1 MKIKNKLLFYTVFL
15 SILTSCTSLSDA
27 QKVLRNEKKTTDEFM
42 VKKRESLSTP
52 PDFEKLPVP
61 NSEIKND
68 KSRADDQFSLEK
80 IITEIDG
87 DNPNQSSNEVEK
99 IILNKIKN

>member
-1 MKIKNKLLFYTVFL
+1 MKIKYKLLFYTVFL

-68 KSRADDQFSLEK
+68 KSRVDDQFSLEK
-80 IITEIDG
+80 IITEKDG

>member
-1 MKIKNKLLFYTVFL
+1 MKIKYNLLFYTVFL

-80 IITEIDG
+80 IITEKDG

>member
-1 MKIKNKLLFYTVFL
+1 MKIKYKLLFYTVFL

-68 KSRADDQFSLEK
+68 KL
-80 IITEIDG
+80 IIEPT
-87 DNPNQSSNEVEK
+87 PSKQEVMGIQEG
-99 IILNKIKN
+99 NGFDSPP

>member
-1 MKIKNKLLFYTVFL
+1 MKIKYKLLFYTVFL

-61 NSEIKND
+61 NS
-68 KSRADDQFSLEK
+68 
-80 IITEIDG
+80 
-87 DNPNQSSNEVEK
+87 
-99 IILNKIKN
+99 